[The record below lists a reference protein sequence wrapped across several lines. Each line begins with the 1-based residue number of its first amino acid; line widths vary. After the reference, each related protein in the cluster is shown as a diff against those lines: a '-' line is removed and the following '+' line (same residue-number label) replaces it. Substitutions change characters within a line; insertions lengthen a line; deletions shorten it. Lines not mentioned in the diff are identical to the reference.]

1 MSRVSCSNEVVSSEE
16 QPVAEA
22 KKPDVQENG
31 NGDSDRK
38 ELPAEAKDVD
48 IKQGDE
54 KHEQKTAEGT
64 EVTQKTSAEAIVD
77 TPACIAAQP

>member
-1 MSRVSCSNEVVSSEE
+1 MSRVSCSNEAVSSEE

-22 KKPDVQENG
+22 KKPDVQE

-64 EVTQKTSAEAIVD
+64 EVTKKTSAEAIVD